1 MAKKDST
8 DVFMTELDA
17 YLFGEGTHYEI
28 YNKMGAHKAV
38 KDGQEGVYFAVWAP
52 HAKDIFVVGDFNDW
66 KAYGYDMKPVSDGG
80 IYELFIPGAKVGQ
93 MYKFLIVTPQ
103 GEAIYK
109 ADPYANEAQLRP
121 DNASIITDLTGF
133 HWTDKSWVEKKKKEN
148 HLESPMAIYECHLG
162 SWKKKEDGTEDGFM
176 NYREIAPELADY
188 VKVWAIRTWN

>member
-1 MAKKDST
+1 M
-8 DVFMTELDA
+8 
-17 YLFGEGTHYEI
+17 
-28 YNKMGAHKAV
+28 
-38 KDGQEGVYFAVWAP
+38 WAP

-133 HWTDKSWVEKKKKEN
+133 TGPIKAGLKRRKRK
-148 HLESPMAIYECHLG
+148 I
-162 SWKKKEDGTEDGFM
+162 
-176 NYREIAPELADY
+176 I
-188 VKVWAIRTWN
+188 